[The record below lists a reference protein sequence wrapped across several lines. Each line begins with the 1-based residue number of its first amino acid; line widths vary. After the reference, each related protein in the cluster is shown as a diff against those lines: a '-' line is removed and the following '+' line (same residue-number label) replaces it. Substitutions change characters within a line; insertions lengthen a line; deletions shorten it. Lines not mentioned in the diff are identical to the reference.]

1 MTGEKQKKL
10 IVAGVVGAALL
21 ALILLTVM
29 VYQLIA
35 IGVASSRKAE
45 LETAIAEYKQLV
57 DEGEDLIA
65 ERSSYQWIVR
75 RARQLGYA
83 FDGDKLYD
91 ID

>member
-45 LETAIAEYKQLV
+45 LETAIVEYKQLV